1 MTTVQD
7 DPMAAAMNATKQQQG
22 DRAYFGEVITVDSW
36 FCVLQKGVGKRPW
49 DATRDDAKSR
59 RIVIKLEIQ
68 PLRGQYTISQETLT
82 FENTW
87 LDFTMPSLQKLS
99 ADLHAL
105 RGKFAQV
112 KRVPTGEQY
121 KNKAGELKDRTALEF
136 VAIYDTLETCQDAA
150 DAFFGEKGAA
160 NAPYAGMPSADLP
173 ADLGMPPEQQFAL
186 NALPALWKASGN
198 DKAKLAKLIS
208 ENPLISRYYPA
219 DHAVVQNMINGTIG
233 DLFPQDGSNDDKLP
247 F

>member
-1 MTTVQD
+1 MTTTTYD
-7 DPMAAAMNATKQQQG
+7 DPMTAAMNATKQQG

-36 FCVLQKGVGKRPW
+36 FCVLEKGVGKRPW
-49 DATRDDAKSR
+49 DATRDDVKSR

-68 PLRGQYTISQETLT
+68 PLRGQYTIAQETLS

-87 LDFTMPSLQKLS
+87 IDFTMPSLQKCN

-136 VAIYDTLETCQDAA
+136 VAIYNTLQECQDAA
-150 DAFFGEKGAA
+150 DAFFGEKASAHAA
-160 NAPYAGMPSADLP
+160 YAGMPDASLP
-173 ADLGMPPEQQFAL
+173 ADLGGMSPEQQFAL
-186 NALPALWKASGN
+186 SALPALWKASGN
-198 DKAKLAKLIS
+198 DKEKFAELIA
-208 ENPLISRYYPA
+208 ENPLISRFYPV
-219 DHAVVQNMINGTIG
+219 DHAVVQNMINGTVA
-233 DLFPQDGSNDDKLP
+233 DLFPEHDPNAP